1 MAYSYLI
8 KIDKDLNLEKNEIFK
23 YIMDQINQDDMLDKI
38 NEIKCMSSKDLTNIC
53 RKKLLDLGKN
63 TKQKQSCIELCS
75 ICNNCYEPKQFI
87 FSFNACKHKYHKICI
102 NNFLKSVSTNSIIC
116 PICKDSYLPN
126 IINIL

>member
-63 TKQKQSCIELCS
+63 TKQKQRAL
-75 ICNNCYEPKQFI
+75 YR
-87 FSFNACKHKYHKICI
+87 
-102 NNFLKSVSTNSIIC
+102 
-116 PICKDSYLPN
+116 
-126 IINIL
+126 